1 MKYVFYLILIMV
13 LGISNAQD
21 EKEVG
26 LPYYEIPEYPNNYSA
41 GTVAARIVDG
51 LGFRF
56 YWASYELNK
65 EDLAYKVSEDARS
78 AGETIDHIF
87 DLSKVILN
95 ATLKQPNKREEEP
108 EMTFDQKRAKTLIN
122 LKTAADIFRESDDIS
137 QYEIIFGEQKIPF
150 WNTINGP
157 IADALWH
164 CGQLVSYRRA
174 NGNPINPFINQLTG
188 KVRN

>member
-1 MKYVFYLILIMV
+1 MNKNLAIIFFIIIGVV
-13 LGISNAQD
+13 HSQE
-21 EKEVG
+21 EKDA
-26 LPYYEIPEYPNNYSA
+26 LPYYEVPEYPHDYTA
-41 GTVAARIVDG
+41 GTVAARMVDG

-56 YWASYELNK
+56 YWASHDLNK
-65 EDLAYKVSEDARS
+65 EDLAYKISKDARS
-78 AGETIDHIF
+78 AEETINHIY

-95 ATLKQPNKREEEP
+95 STLKQPNKREEGP
-108 EMTFDQKRAKTLIN
+108 EMTFDEKRSKTLMN
-122 LKTAADIFRESDDIS
+122 LKTAADILRESDDVS
-137 QYEIIFGEQKIPF
+137 QYEIIFSEQKIPF
-150 WNTINGP
+150 WNTINGL